1 VRVLHQPRTRVFG
14 ESGFKDVGPMTTV
27 GVGVVDL
34 EGVWAASRWTGI
46 VHLRVCEGQEQGRKV
61 ITGKDKTMSLPIK
74 TRGRGASSSQT
85 QPHKSAPGSKA
96 ASRYA
101 SLPGKPTGA
110 EGQQSNAQSVVGRV
124 ELSVSLL
131 TLAPDHA
138 PPAADP
144 TCLSDGAQEQSLKCK
159 GELSME
165 ENDTCSSARAPC
177 GTVPAHDEQE
187 QQEQQAQEVE
197 RKTGSHTDGRH
208 DAWLLE
214 LQDVVGITWANS
226 LRVTCRMVWA
236 HESERQP
243 QLKTCLHLRPTNNPL
258 YRGKGARPWAPGSI
272 QFSVVEPQQR
282 KAAPLGGKPTA
293 RSLFGAGCGREQKC
307 LVVLELWQLDLSGK
321 SKQLIGLVQLEPKQ
335 QGAAASAVALDERLV
350 CGCHVIMEGSFPV
363 RSPFSG
369 KDVGA
374 VALTLFSGA
383 ASNVNSMMQRYDTAL
398 QIQLAAKD
406 KLLKLRARQC
416 ERGAA
421 TAEGE
426 EPCDGQSRDDDM
438 AGHAL
443 PAVDLDAFADGSSG
457 FDGRHTES
465 VKARGEGCHAAAAS
479 DTASRAAR
487 QAEGRTWVGAGW
499 WEASPP
505 LTVHYR
511 HGAEGDG
518 RQTSEKM
525 THTLTLTIIGIARL
539 PPISTELDAL
549 TAGRISGDAG
559 VRDSSDMMVYRPC
572 GIYVRSKVPGDADEA
587 LTPVVPVC
595 SHVALHSQSSRS
607 FVLPTQHTLLDSV
620 PALVDTP
627 SWDFQV
633 MHRPKGAS
641 SAVSDRQIGEAKLRR
656 DDIVELLC
664 ADCLPGSPTVSAFSL
679 PVTITEGDLDG
690 DGAHECKMRVRLTYE
705 RTPFFGADF
714 CAKSLIAGMPS
725 GLEGEFAVS
734 NALHLGG
741 FRASGLRVAADRL
754 ANEYTRCRLLP
765 FDGPNTCLLLH
776 FSPTPP
782 WQGGPGE
789 GGGGGAEVQPRFLA
803 SETIVHSFC
812 PVFKLSR
819 KIDVMLTE
827 EVMEYLNS
835 AVLVVEAWHRVP
847 RDTLEEY
854 QPLHALNGDPRVTE
868 GVIHARDLLM
878 ASASVPLQGLLVRPD
893 GIQGW
898 QILHTPDGVAAG
910 DNAHSSPLHHH
921 AMPIS
926 ETSFLSIT
934 MQWQSLI
941 QACLSHHCI
950 VTGLTVLRQVRWSS
964 RASSMCLRLCIRQK
978 FGARTR

>member
-1 VRVLHQPRTRVFG
+1 MQLVTLRACSCGDGGARSAKGGIGGLEVRVLHQPRTRVFG
-14 ESGFKDVGPMTTV
+14 ESDFKDVGPMTTV

-46 VHLRVCEGQEQGRKV
+46 VHLRVCEGQGQGRKV
-61 ITGKDKTMSLPIK
+61 ITGKDKTLSLPIK
-74 TRGRGASSSQT
+74 TRGRGASNSQT

-138 PPAADP
+138 SPADP
-144 TCLSDGAQEQSLKCK
+144 TSLSDGAQKQSHLSLKCK
-159 GELSME
+159 GELSLE
-165 ENDTCSSARAPC
+165 ENDTSSSARAPC
-177 GTVPAHDEQE
+177 GTVPANDEQE
-187 QQEQQAQEVE
+187 QQAQQVE
-197 RKTGSHTDGRH
+197 RKAGSHTDGRH

-236 HESERQP
+236 HDSERQP

-258 YRGKGARPWAPGSI
+258 YRGKGSRPWAPGSI

-282 KAAPLGGKPTA
+282 KATPVGGKPTA

-335 QGAAASAVALDERLV
+335 QGAAASAFALDERLV

-383 ASNVNSMMQRYDTAL
+383 ASNVNSMMQRHGTAL
-398 QIQLAAKD
+398 QIQLAAQD
-406 KLLKLRARQC
+406 KLFKLRARQC
-416 ERGAA
+416 EGRAA
-421 TAEGE
+421 AAEGE
-426 EPCDGQSRDDDM
+426 EPRDGQSRDDCM
-438 AGHAL
+438 AGHAQ
-443 PAVDLDAFADGSSG
+443 PAVDLDAVVDGGSG
-457 FDGRHTES
+457 FDGRHTDS
-465 VKARGEGCHAAAAS
+465 VKAQGEGCHASAAS
-479 DTASRAAR
+479 DTALRAAR
-487 QAEGRTWVGAGW
+487 QAEDRRWVGAGW
-499 WEASPP
+499 WEAPPP
-505 LTVHYR
+505 LTVYYR

-518 RQTSEKM
+518 RQASEKM

-539 PPISTELDAL
+539 PPISTALDVLNAD
-549 TAGRISGDAG
+549 RSSGDAG

-627 SWDFQV
+627 SWDFQL

-641 SAVSDRQIGEAKLRR
+641 SAASDRQIGEAKLRR
-656 DDIVELLC
+656 DDIVELLS

-679 PVTITEGDLDG
+679 PVTITEGHLDG

-714 CAKSLIAGMPS
+714 CAKSLIASMQS
-725 GLEGEFAVS
+725 GLQGEFAVS

-741 FRASGLRVAADRL
+741 FRASGLRAAADRL
-754 ANEYTRCRLLP
+754 AHEYTRCRLLP
-765 FDGPNTCLLLH
+765 FDGPNTCLVLH

-782 WQGGPGE
+782 WQGG
-789 GGGGGAEVQPRFLA
+789 GGGGGGVEVHPRFLA

-847 RDTLEEY
+847 RDTLEEC
-854 QPLHALNGDPRVTE
+854 QPLHALNVDPRVTE
-868 GVIHARDLLM
+868 GVMRARDLLM

-898 QILHTPDGVAAG
+898 HILHTPDGVAAG
-910 DNAHSSPLHHH
+910 DNAHSWPLHHH
-921 AMPIS
+921 AMSIS
-926 ETSFLSIT
+926 ETSLLSIT
-934 MQWQSLI
+934 MQCETSFLIITMQCPSLSPPRNVN
-941 QACLSHHCI
+941 L
-950 VTGLTVLRQVRWSS
+950 
-964 RASSMCLRLCIRQK
+964 
-978 FGARTR
+978 